1 MGALFKTCQ
10 ASRKCSEQEEK
21 LVINRILLCY
31 VLHGKVNLVPAF
43 TQQKGLFSNRGTI
56 SLHSNK
62 MYCICDV

>member
-43 TQQKGLFSNRGTI
+43 TQQKGLFSN
-56 SLHSNK
+56 
-62 MYCICDV
+62 